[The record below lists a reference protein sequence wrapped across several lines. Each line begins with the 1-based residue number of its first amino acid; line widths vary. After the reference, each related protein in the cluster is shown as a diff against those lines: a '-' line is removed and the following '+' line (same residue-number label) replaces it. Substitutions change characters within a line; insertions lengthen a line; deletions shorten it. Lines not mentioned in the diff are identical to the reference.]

1 MCLADVTEQMVQIA
15 AVLLGQEESQ
25 SFYGVSK
32 CHPYVVQLPAE
43 DLVALYAARA
53 ELMGHHSVKIRNAA
67 DVVDRQQLAQN
78 VFDRVHHE
86 FSSFCSPKSD
96 PKEQSLHGT

>member
-1 MCLADVTEQMVQIA
+1 MEKLAEEVMRQYME
-15 AVLLGQEESQ
+15 VLLERMKNPDTPLLEINDGIRLITMH
-25 SFYGVSK
+25 F
-32 CHPYVVQLPAE
+32 
-43 DLVALYAARA
+43 
-53 ELMGHHSVKIRNAA
+53 VKIRNAA
-67 DVVDRQQLAQN
+67 DAVDRQQLAQN